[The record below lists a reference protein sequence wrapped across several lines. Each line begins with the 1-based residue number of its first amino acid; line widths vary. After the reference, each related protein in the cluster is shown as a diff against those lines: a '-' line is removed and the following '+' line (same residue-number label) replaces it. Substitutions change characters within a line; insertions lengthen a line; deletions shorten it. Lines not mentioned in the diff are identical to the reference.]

1 MCSANLLRG
10 DKQRDFPF
18 VLFGQERSPWVS
30 DDALACDAER
40 TETGS
45 PGGKIICISC
55 SEMLHEVRVYY
66 SGKLGTTTS
75 ATSQFTIE
83 V

>member
-30 DDALACDAER
+30 DDALACER
-40 TETGS
+40 K
-45 PGGKIICISC
+45 PVPVPLGKIICISC

-66 SGKLGTTTS
+66 SGKLGTTNNS
-75 ATSQFTIE
+75 ATSQFTNE